1 MENTIAVNGVVLT
14 ESALVELKD
23 LQSDECLGLNHQI
36 NLIADVVCSLGII
49 FPEVEVCEE
58 DDIKNAICRLS
69 ESRDFFKL
77 FITE

>member
-1 MENTIAVNGVVLT
+1 MENTIAVNGVVLN
-14 ESALVELKD
+14 ESALAQLKAW
-23 LQSDECLGLNHQI
+23 QSDESMGLNHQI
-36 NLIADVVCSLGII
+36 NLIADVVCSLGLIL
-49 FPEVEVCEE
+49 PEVDAHQE

>member
-1 MENTIAVNGVVLT
+1 MENTIAVNGVVLN

-23 LQSDECLGLNHQI
+23 WQADECLGLNHQI
-36 NLIADVVCSLGII
+36 NLIADVVCSLGLIL
-49 FPEVEVCEE
+49 PEVDVHQE
-58 DDIKNAICRLS
+58 DGIKKAICCLS